1 MRKLIG
7 SVHRRRVG
15 WGRRSMHREEVNW
28 ENQCREG
35 KICSFVVKQSCF
47 HFIFGLSCYI
57 VMKNTCTE
65 EKLE

>member
-1 MRKLIG
+1 MEIYTNRMVYNQCRERKLIG

-35 KICSFVVKQSCF
+35 KICSFEPSLVSI
-47 HFIFGLSCYI
+47 HI
-57 VMKNTCTE
+57 
-65 EKLE
+65 